1 MRLRYSLEEQERAV
15 SVLKEALN
23 QQRRAA
29 ESSEKK
35 MSGELEERL
44 EQQKQEYEST
54 VRRHQSFVDQLIE
67 DKRGLSERCDL
78 LHLDLKNMERR
89 SQESLRSAE
98 QRHAA
103 ELRRVKA
110 LNETS
115 SKIRQEKWVD
125 EKTRRIKEQ
134 TVRNLEPEIQRL
146 MARHTAELSDLEG
159 HRDRQLLQQES
170 HSLNPFNRIIFLFLP
185 DCHRRSHRSGIYI
198 SDMCNTSASSGNCGR
213 KRCTKLCRRRKRL
226 WPRGNTENT
235 EHKTKN
241 YM

>member
-1 MRLRYSLEEQERAV
+1 MTVYSVLELAKENPRRLADKVIRLRYSLEEQERSV
-15 SVLKEALN
+15 SVLKEALD
-23 QQRRAA
+23 QQKRAA

-35 MSGELEERL
+35 LRGGLEQRL
-44 EQQKQEYEST
+44 EQQKQEYEAT

-78 LHLDLKNMERR
+78 LQLDLKNAERR
-89 SQESLRSAE
+89 SQESLRNAE

-146 MARHTAELSDLEG
+146 MARHTAELSEIEG
-159 HRDRQLLQQES
+159 HRDRQLLQQV
-170 HSLNPFNRIIFLFLP
+170 SLPLIPSSYFCL
-185 DCHRRSHRSGIYI
+185 
-198 SDMCNTSASSGNCGR
+198 SD
-213 KRCTKLCRRRKRL
+213 K
-226 WPRGNTENT
+226 
-235 EHKTKN
+235 
-241 YM
+241 